1 MTSMV
6 LGGISNPITVS
17 AAEPEV
23 AVQESLDTIDAVTSA
38 DIDAKAVVSESLD
51 AITSAG
57 ITENKEATVLSEFEG
72 ELTNDVG
79 AVKEFNQLQKTRL
92 QARGVKETKLFGSD
106 RYKTAVEVSKA
117 GWSKADKAILI
128 NGYALP
134 DALTSAPLAEEY
146 NAPILLTA
154 KDKLNEDTLNEL
166 KRLGV
171 KHITIIG
178 SDGTVSKAQ
187 EDYLKSQG
195 YTTERLGGVDRIDTS
210 VKVANKLK
218 GVYQAKGQSGR
229 KTLFIANGYKG
240 LVDATSVASPAGM
253 KDAYIVYTNG
263 SNLNGIKD
271 FINTSVDDVYLVGG
285 SSTIST
291 QVENELKTTTNKR
304 IMRLSG
310 TDRKETNAKVIKEF
324 YPNADINKVYIAK
337 DGSGSENSNDL
348 VDALAVGSLAGKEKN
363 PVMLASGN
371 LSEGQKQILSSKKV
385 NEVVQIGEG
394 KNATAF
400 SQAVGMLNNANTE
413 AEDGM
418 KLPTIPFAKE
428 QSIARTGNG
437 GAYGYYSATY
447 APGNV
452 IQGTI
457 NAKYGNSKYGVHT
470 YGCNTQEQ
478 YDKSVNH
485 VKNAISSIN
494 FRLQPD
500 WVYMM
505 KYFETNGNLGDN
517 YVDPVLE
524 KNGITVDYG
533 TWKIMNKYILIG
545 LDKGIVSR
553 EDAEKLAMYNS
564 IVSHVYSKTPSAVD
578 KDGFDE
584 YSAYQRIFEG
594 ITDCDASAQFDLL
607 ITDICGFNGT
617 VGGGTGHQD
626 VMIQIGNYWWVNG
639 YQPTLNKTDNPFTK
653 LGVVYEAPTYDLSSH
668 WR

>member
-1 MTSMV
+1 MVKRKSMAIAV
-6 LGGISNPITVS
+6 AIMSLCTTNIFASNSGVNSSNVKLGI
-17 AAEPEV
+17 EV
-23 AVQESLDTIDAVTSA
+23 NDD
-38 DIDAKAVVSESLD
+38 
-51 AITSAG
+51 
-57 ITENKEATVLSEFEG
+57 FEY
-72 ELTNDVG
+72 EQ
-79 AVKEFNQLQKTRL
+79 EFNNLQQSRL
-92 QARGVKETKLFGSD
+92 QSRGVKETKLFGSN

-146 NAPILLTA
+146 NAPILLTE
-154 KDKLNEDTLNEL
+154 KDKINGDTLNEL

-178 SDGTVSKAQ
+178 SEGVISKAQ
-187 EDYLKSQG
+187 ADYLNSQG
-195 YTTERLGGVDRIDTS
+195 FSTERLGGVDRIDTS

-218 GVYQAKGQSGR
+218 SVYQAKGQNGR

-263 SNLNGIKD
+263 TNLNGIKS
-271 FINTSVDDVYLVGG
+271 FITSSVDDVYIVGG
-285 SSTIST
+285 ESVVTT
-291 QVENELKTTTNKR
+291 QVENELKNTTNKR

-310 TDRKETNAKVIKEF
+310 SDRKETNAKVIKEF

-363 PVMLASGN
+363 PVMLASRD
-371 LSEGQKQILSSKKV
+371 LSPTQKQILSSKKV
-385 NEVVQIGEG
+385 NEVVQVGDG

-400 SQAVGMLNNANTE
+400 SQAVGMLNSASTE

-437 GAYGYYSATY
+437 GAYGYYSATH

-457 NAKYGNSKYGVHT
+457 YAKYGNTKYGVHT

-494 FRLQPD
+494 FRLKVD
-500 WVYMM
+500 WVYMQ
-505 KYFETNGNLGDN
+505 YYLNGGRDLN
-517 YVDPVLE
+517 YIDPILN
-524 KNGITVDYG
+524 KNGITVSYG
-533 TWKIMNKYILIG
+533 DWADSYKYVIIG
-545 LDKGIVSR
+545 LGKGIVSR

-564 IVSHVYSKTPSAVD
+564 VVSQVYSKTNNAID
-578 KDGFDE
+578 KDDFDE
-584 YSAYQRIFEG
+584 YSAYHRIFDG

-607 ITDICGFNGT
+607 IADIVGINGMI
-617 VGGGTGHQD
+617 GGGRGHQD
-626 VMIQIGNYWWVNG
+626 VMLQIGNYWWVNG
-639 YQPTLNKTDNPFTK
+639 LQPTLNKTDNPFTK
-653 LGVVYEAPTYDLSSH
+653 LGVVCEAPTYDLSSY
-668 WR
+668 WK